1 LVPASIPAPV
11 TGRDDE
17 FYLTDEMTVF
27 QVENLLF
34 RVPQCIFSLNSL
46 IFSSMFS
53 LPHGDGGVE
62 GRSDAEPIHLSS
74 ITVLEF
80 ETLLQY
86 LFRGMNDNFK
96 LPQSR
101 WIALLSIA
109 HRFEFQN
116 VFERAMREIFDRPE
130 SEREESDDPHLIKV
144 AEKYDVPFEYVL
156 PTLVALVMR
165 EEPLTELEVS
175 LLSPLT
181 VSRLGRAR
189 EDFLCKTVG
198 RPSSF
203 SGPGGFGPTA
213 YGGPGTY
220 GGGTHG
226 GGTYGGGNYG
236 GGIYG
241 GGTYGGYGSHNT
253 NAFGG
258 PMTSDNPRTVAM
270 EIVRGIWL
278 PPRNSD

>member
-1 LVPASIPAPV
+1 
-11 TGRDDE
+11 
-17 FYLTDEMTVF
+17 
-27 QVENLLF
+27 
-34 RVPQCIFSLNSL
+34 
-46 IFSSMFS
+46 
-53 LPHGDGGVE
+53 
-62 GRSDAEPIHLSS
+62 
-74 ITVLEF
+74 
-80 ETLLQY
+80 
-86 LFRGMNDNFK
+86 MNDNFK

-116 VFERAMREIFDRPE
+116 VFERAMREIYDRPA

-144 AEKYDVPFEYVL
+144 AEKYDVPFEYMA
-156 PTLVALVMR
+156 PNLVALVMR
-165 EEPLTELEVS
+165 EEPLTEVEVS

-189 EDFLCKTVG
+189 EEFLCKIVA
-198 RPSSF
+198 RPSSL
-203 SGPGGFGPTA
+203 SGGFGPTWYSGPGT
-213 YGGPGTY
+213 YGGGANGSGTY

-226 GGTYGGGNYG
+226 GGTYFGGT
-236 GGIYG
+236 YG

-253 NAFGG
+253 NTFGG
-258 PMTSDNPRTVAM
+258 GPIGGPVTSDNPETVAM